1 MIRFTEDVCGNLD
14 AAFRRE
20 WLETNGIGGFA
31 SGTINGC
38 NTRRY
43 HGLLV
48 AATKPPVGRLVLLA
62 KFEET
67 LIVNGRSYELGTNRY
82 PGTVHPQG
90 FQFLK
95 QFQLDPFPTFRFS
108 VDGVEIE
115 KTLFMVQAENT
126 TVIEYALKSAPD
138 AVTVNLELRPLVA
151 FRDYHS
157 LTHENGAINSRVEQQ
172 SELMSVSPY
181 QGLPALY
188 LANNAQEVEST
199 GNWYRNLE
207 YDAERERGLDFQED
221 LFNPCVL
228 SFDLNST
235 RKATVIASTEP
246 HDVESAEQYRVCE
259 ITRRK
264 ENARRSPVNDDFI
277 NSLTAAAD
285 QYIVSRGD
293 QKSVIAGYHWFSDW
307 GRDTMIALPGLTLPT
322 GRHDV
327 ARSILRTFAHHVD
340 QGMLPNRFPDA
351 GETPE
356 YNTVDATLW
365 FFEAVRAYLAY
376 TGDLAF
382 VQKELFAVLTDII
395 NWHVRGTR
403 FGIKLDSAGLLNSG
417 EAGVQLTW
425 MDAKVG
431 DWVVTPRRSKPVEIQ
446 ALWYNAICIMEDLAE
461 RIGDESAK
469 KRYNSMGALTKW
481 SFNRLLWN
489 EKGGYLYDVING
501 GPPDASI
508 RPNQIFA
515 VSLPHSMLSPERAKQ
530 VVSMVEQHLLT
541 PYGLR
546 SLAPSDP
553 HYRGRYTG
561 DGASRDGAYHQGTI
575 SPWLMGPFITA
586 YIKVNGG
593 SETARRQAELWLT
606 PLKGHLSDAG
616 LGHISEIFEGDAPH
630 RPVGCI
636 AQAWSVAEILR
647 ATVED
652 IYEIRPQATD
662 ATLKAAPTRPI
673 EAQRKQAAS

>member
-1 MIRFTEDVCGNLD
+1 
-14 AAFRRE
+14 
-20 WLETNGIGGFA
+20 
-31 SGTINGC
+31 
-38 NTRRY
+38 
-43 HGLLV
+43 
-48 AATKPPVGRLVLLA
+48 
-62 KFEET
+62 
-67 LIVNGRSYELGTNRY
+67 
-82 PGTVHPQG
+82 
-90 FQFLK
+90 
-95 QFQLDPFPTFRFS
+95 
-108 VDGVEIE
+108 
-115 KTLFMVQAENT
+115 
-126 TVIEYALKSAPD
+126 
-138 AVTVNLELRPLVA
+138 
-151 FRDYHS
+151 
-157 LTHENGAINSRVEQQ
+157 
-172 SELMSVSPY
+172 
-181 QGLPALY
+181 
-188 LANNAQEVEST
+188 
-199 GNWYRNLE
+199 
-207 YDAERERGLDFQED
+207 
-221 LFNPCVL
+221 
-228 SFDLNST
+228 
-235 RKATVIASTEP
+235 
-246 HDVESAEQYRVCE
+246 
-259 ITRRK
+259 
-264 ENARRSPVNDDFI
+264 
-277 NSLTAAAD
+277 
-285 QYIVSRGD
+285 
-293 QKSVIAGYHWFSDW
+293 
-307 GRDTMIALPGLTLPT
+307 
-322 GRHDV
+322 
-327 ARSILRTFAHHVD
+327 
-340 QGMLPNRFPDA
+340 
-351 GETPE
+351 
-356 YNTVDATLW
+356 
-365 FFEAVRAYLAY
+365 
-376 TGDLAF
+376 
-382 VQKELFAVLTDII
+382 VLTDII

-575 SPWLMGPFITA
+575 WPWLMGPFITA